1 MHEMSIAQSIVEL
14 VTDAIHDQPG
24 VRVSVV
30 SVRLG
35 PLSGVVSAA
44 LQTAFKQAAIAAGLG
59 GAALR
64 IEQTSVTIFCPQ
76 CDGERPTLSPRE
88 MRCSVCGTASHRVL
102 GGREMEVVSIELLDP
117 PAVSGR

>member
-1 MHEMSIAQSIVEL
+1 MHELSIAQSIIEL

-30 SVRLG
+30 AVRLG

-44 LQTAFKQAAIAAGLG
+44 LQTAFKQAAVAAGFG
-59 GAALR
+59 GAMLR
-64 IEQTSVTIFCPQ
+64 IEETAVTILCPK
-76 CDGERPTLSPRE
+76 CDGERPTPSPSE
-88 MRCSVCGTASHRVL
+88 MRCSVCGTASGRVI

-117 PAVSGR
+117 PAASGR